1 MNEKHTEGKMR
12 KEIIAKI
19 KKGTIMCAA
28 AGAVAISGVAGVA
41 SVANAAVA
49 KPGASNIATYSYE
62 KPDEPNTNNTEYTFR
77 NDKGVGYS
85 EFRYKYNTTKVYVYP
100 TVGPSLF
107 YRVFGAKTEDGLGI
121 TSRSEHY
128 KIKAGIQGSIT
139 NYVHE
144 KGDSYACLKFG
155 RCVKAPYV
163 DTIGWWSPDSTKN
176 YTIFD

>member
-1 MNEKHTEGKMR
+1 MR

-41 SVANAAVA
+41 SVANAAVV
-49 KPGASNIATYSYE
+49 KPGVSNIATYSYE
-62 KPDEPNTNNTEYTFR
+62 NIGEANTNDTKYTFR
-77 NDKGVGYS
+77 NDKGIGYS
-85 EFRYKYNTTKVYVYP
+85 KFRYKYNTTKVYVYP
-100 TVGPSLF
+100 TDGPSLF
-107 YRVFGAKTEDGLGI
+107 YRVFGAKSDGGLGKA
-121 TSRSEHY
+121 SRSEHY

-144 KGDSYACLKFG
+144 NGESYACLKYG

-163 DTIGWWSPDSTKN
+163 DTVGVWSPDSTRN

>member
-1 MNEKHTEGKMR
+1 MNEKRMEGKMR

-41 SVANAAVA
+41 SAANAAVVT
-49 KPGASNIATYSYE
+49 PGVSNIATYSYE
-62 KPDEPNTNNTEYTFR
+62 KPDEPNTNNTKYTFR

-139 NYVHE
+139 NYVRE
-144 KGDSYACLKFG
+144 KKDSYACLKFG

-163 DTIGWWSPDSTKN
+163 DTIGWWSPDSTRN

>member
-1 MNEKHTEGKMR
+1 MNEKRMEGKMR

-19 KKGTIMCAA
+19 KKETIMCAA

-41 SVANAAVA
+41 SAANAAVV
-49 KPGASNIATYSYE
+49 KPGVSNIATYSYE

-107 YRVFGAKTEDGLGI
+107 YRVFGADSKNGLNM
-121 TSRSEHY
+121 TSRSQHY
-128 KIKAGIQGSIT
+128 KIPIGTEGSVT
-139 NYVHE
+139 NLVRE
-144 KGDSYACLKFG
+144 KGNSYACLKFG

-163 DTIGWWSPDSTKN
+163 DTIGWWSPDSTRN
-176 YTIFD
+176 YTVYD